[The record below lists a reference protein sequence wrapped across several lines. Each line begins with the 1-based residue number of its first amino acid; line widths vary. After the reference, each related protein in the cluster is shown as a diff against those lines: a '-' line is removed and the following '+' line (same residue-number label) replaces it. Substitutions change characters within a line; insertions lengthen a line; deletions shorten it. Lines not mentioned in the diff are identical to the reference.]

1 MTETTSCYISVVEQW
16 QMCDLSVLSVLQL
29 PDSAT
34 FYMLMFDYDA
44 KAFLLSSNFCSLSRP
59 RNDRY
64 YASSVMLN

>member
-1 MTETTSCYISVVEQW
+1 
-16 QMCDLSVLSVLQL
+16 MCDLSVLSVLQL